1 MCIRDSYYTVG
12 QNAGKQALAILNGE
26 AQVEE
31 TPITFVEGKD
41 CQYFINQKVA
51 TQLGIDIPTELNATM
66 IGE

>member
-1 MCIRDSYYTVG
+1 MFKSYFFINV
-12 QNAGKQALAILNGE
+12 NGS
-26 AQVEE
+26 
-31 TPITFVEGKD
+31 FVEGKD